1 MRLIFL
7 LLLLADPVKSVP
19 VSPSFSQG
27 TLNSSQTTKSVV
39 KETIVSHDINSG
51 YQYSVS
57 GTGVKPVD
65 DNLIISPVPK
75 LLDEQTIEGT
85 TFSYTSVDITPEN
98 KPQWQ
103 LTSQG
108 VSFSFSET
116 LVSPGV
122 TNITTIQRE
131 ENIESVVESVSVFVQ

>member
-27 TLNSSQTTKSVV
+27 TLNSSQTTKSVI

-57 GTGVKPVD
+57 GTGIK
-65 DNLIISPVPK
+65 PVPK
-75 LLDEQTIEGT
+75 LLEEQTIEGT

-103 LTSQG
+103 LTKPG
-108 VSFSFSET
+108 VSFNFSET
-116 LVSPGV
+116 LVSPGL

>member
-1 MRLIFL
+1 MRPIFL
-7 LLLLADPVKSVP
+7 LFLLAPAAHSVP
-19 VSPSFSQG
+19 TVPTFSSG
-27 TLNSSQTTKSVV
+27 TLNSSQTTVSKIT
-39 KETIVSHDINSG
+39 ETIVSHDINSG

-57 GTGVKPVD
+57 GTGVKPVN

-103 LTSQG
+103 LTKPG
-108 VSFSFSET
+108 VSFNFSET

-131 ENIESVVESVSVFVQ
+131 ENIESVVESVSVFTQ